1 MSRLLPMTLALCGA
15 LALGACR
22 SVPSPSPSALPTP
35 APAASTT
42 PAADDAFNATV
53 WFQTAIERELVYRE
67 VYRAAGERLSAAL
80 ADTGWDALPHGDR
93 GSVDVRHL
101 PPAIIVDV
109 DETVLDNSPE
119 QVRQLRAGQGFDPAL
134 FDAWVNEGRAKALAG
149 ARDFLRAAAKRG
161 VTVFYVSNRDAA
173 QRAVTATNLRAQ
185 GFPIADDAQFL
196 GLGTPVPACE
206 GKGSD
211 KSCRR
216 QLVGRTHRV
225 LMLFGDQ
232 LGDFVQPAANTPD
245 GRRAAMAPYLGWIG
259 QRWWVLPNPMYGS
272 WESALSGG
280 DPTVSP
286 AAKRATRAAAL
297 DTASSHSP

>member
-1 MSRLLPMTLALCGA
+1 MFRLRLITFALGAA

-22 SVPSPSPSALPTP
+22 TAPPPAPAAPPTP
-35 APAASTT
+35 APVSAA
-42 PAADDAFNATV
+42 PAPADDAFNATV
-53 WFQTAIERELVYRE
+53 WFQTALERELVYRE
-67 VYRAAGERLSAAL
+67 VYRAAGERLPAAL
-80 ADTGWDALPHGDR
+80 KDTTWDALPKTDR
-93 GSVDVRHL
+93 ARVDARHL

-119 QVRQLRAGQGFDPAL
+119 QVRQLRAGRGFDPAM

-149 ARDFLRAAAKRG
+149 ARDFLQAAAKRG
-161 VTVFYVSNRDAA
+161 VTVFYISNRDAA
-173 QRAVTATNLRAQ
+173 QRAVTAANLRAQ
-185 GFPIADDAQFL
+185 GFPVADDAQFL
-196 GLGTPVPACE
+196 GLGTPVPDCN
-206 GKGSD
+206 GTGSD

-245 GRRAAMAPYLGWIG
+245 GRQAAIAPYLGWIG
-259 QRWWVLPNPMYGS
+259 QRWWMLPNPMYGS
-272 WESALSGG
+272 WESALSGREA
-280 DPTVSP
+280 TASP

-297 DTASSHSP
+297 DDAKSP

>member
-1 MSRLLPMTLALCGA
+1 MTFALCGA

-22 SVPSPSPSALPTP
+22 SVPPPAPSALPMP
-35 APAASTT
+35 APAPSASPV

-53 WFQTAIERELVYRE
+53 WFQAAIERELVYRE

-80 ADTGWDALPHGDR
+80 ADKGWDALPQADR
-93 GSVDVRHL
+93 GRVDVRHL

-119 QVRQLRAGQGFDPAL
+119 QVRQLRAGHGFDPAL
-134 FDAWVNEGRAKALAG
+134 FDAWVDEGRAKALAG
-149 ARDFLRAAAKRG
+149 ARDFLQAAAKRG
-161 VTVFYVSNRDAA
+161 VTVFYISNRDAA
-173 QRAVTATNLRAQ
+173 QRAVTAANLRAQ
-185 GFPIADDAQFL
+185 GFPIDDDAQFL
-196 GLGTPVPACE
+196 GLGTPVPDCE
-206 GKGSD
+206 GRGSD

-232 LGDFVQPAANTPD
+232 LGDFVQPASNTPE
-245 GRRAAMAPYLGWIG
+245 GRRAAVAPYLGWIG
-259 QRWWVLPNPMYGS
+259 QRWWMLPNPMYGS
-272 WESALSGG
+272 WESALSGS
-280 DPTVSP
+280 DATASP

-297 DTASSHSP
+297 DDAPVRSP